1 MDALAVGRVTR
12 PQTVSVARSR
22 LAPLVLWLAFV
33 LAFAALS
40 YGSRVSGGRPDAN
53 VLYRWTTFESFVVQ
67 YGLIALIVWGIAG
80 LGNRRELFA
89 LRRPLSWRRAAGIGL
104 TIFVTIGVLSA
115 ILDPLLHP
123 GREQGLTPKHWEG
136 SNAVQYVANAV
147 AIAVVAPIVEE
158 LTFRGLGFSL
168 LIRRLSLWPTILTIG
183 IAFGLYHGLVQA
195 LPELAIFG
203 CALAWLRSRTD
214 SVFPGMLLHATFNSI
229 ALIAAVL
236 A

>member
-1 MDALAVGRVTR
+1 MSVRVH
-12 PQTVSVARSR
+12 R

-136 SNAVQYVANAV
+136 SHAVQYVANAV

-158 LTFRGLGFSL
+158 LTFRGLGFSVL
-168 LIRRLSLWPTILTIG
+168 RPYGEWTAIVLVGIL
-183 IAFGLYHGLVQA
+183 FGAAHGLVQA
-195 LPELAIFG
+195 LPLLA
-203 CALAWLRSRTD
+203 ALGSGLAYLRSRVD
-214 SVFPGMLLHATFNSI
+214 SVYPGMIVHGLFNAA
-229 ALIAAVL
+229 ALIVAV
-236 A
+236 AT